1 MIKLI
6 SRENRLTAVI
16 VDLEDDSAVD
26 KDVLELL

>member
-16 VDLEDDSAVD
+16 VDLENDSAVD